1 MIEDFDRWN
10 ELKKETNDILPP
22 IFKDREIFH
31 TRIGHNIGHE
41 QNGKGDE
48 FLRPVI
54 ILKRLSR
61 DMFIG
66 IPLSSQLKEG
76 SFYHTVTFTKNG
88 VQTQNRAIIAQ
99 IKLFSAQRLLK
110 KIGMI
115 DKEEFNALKKKVG
128 ELLDLTPL
136 D

>member
-1 MIEDFDRWN
+1 MNEEFDRWN
-10 ELKKETNDILPP
+10 ELKKETNDVPPP

-31 TRIGHNIGHE
+31 MRMGHNIGHE

-54 ILKRLSR
+54 VLKRLSR

-66 IPLSSQLKEG
+66 IPLSSKLKEG
-76 SFYHTVTFTKNG
+76 SFYHTVTFKKNG

-115 DKEEFNALKKKVG
+115 DKNEFNVLKKRVG
-128 ELLDLTPL
+128 ELLDLTPS